1 MDAPIGHA
9 RAPRTARGL
18 GLTLTLAL
26 ALTALA
32 FWTAT
37 AGAVIEQVKDGSE
50 TIEVGV
56 QQRQPPKVKEE
67 RLQWHGGPV
76 NPASYV
82 YAIYWDPAQAY
93 HSDWMKLID
102 GYLHDVGA
110 DSGKLG
116 NVFALTGQY
125 RSADGTRAS
134 YQSTFRGAY
143 TDTFAYPAANDCH
156 EPHARPTCLT
166 DKQIRTE
173 LLRFVAAE
181 HLPTG
186 REVTY
191 LVLTPPAVTV
201 CLDEAG
207 TGNCSTSEKE
217 IEEEAPVGEDA
228 NVPGLPKDATGF
240 CGYHSIIEPNVESNT
255 IVYGVQPWIA
265 GHAGHVINEIPLV
278 NELPTGAALA
288 CQNGKKLVEP
298 DQATSFVHFNSY
310 ETGLA
315 DLIING
321 LSMEQTDI
329 VIDPRLSDGWYQST
343 TNLEQT
349 DMCRWVF
356 SPPQEEKEEKEEK
369 LPGTGALKVSNELIN
384 NHPYYLQYSY
394 SSVAATSG
402 QEDLCWSG
410 VELEPH
416 FTATNLVKD
425 GDMVA
430 FDALESGVTLDAN
443 LANLAPDE
451 PFTAP
456 TYVWEF
462 GDGTSVGPTTQASV
476 FHTYQ
481 YGGNYTVKL
490 TVTDSGGNSGVYT
503 QVVPV
508 SGPAPP
514 SPSGGGSPG
523 ASNPPAG
530 GSGGAAPTN
539 VLPGP
544 GSGPAFTQ
552 SVLSHSLKKAV
563 SSGLPVHYNV
573 NTQVAG
579 RVEALLDS
587 STAAHL
593 HIKGRTATG
602 LPKGYPREL
611 VIGSAVLVTTRAGQG
626 TVKIKFSKTIAARLA
641 KAHQVK
647 LTLRFVLR
655 SVSGGATHTTTT
667 LSTVTLNH

>member
-1 MDAPIGHA
+1 MALVPA
-9 RAPRTARGL
+9 L
-18 GLTLTLAL
+18 LAI
-26 ALTALA
+26 
-32 FWTAT
+32 WTAP
-37 AGAVIEQVKDGSE
+37 AGAVIQQVKEGTE

-56 QQRQPPKVKEE
+56 QQRKPPTVKEE

-82 YAIYWDPAQAY
+82 YAIYWDPVQAY
-93 HSDWMKLID
+93 HNDWMQLID
-102 GYLHDVGA
+102 GYLHNVGA
-110 DSGKLG
+110 DSGKLS

-143 TDTFAYPAANDCH
+143 TDTFEYPAVNDCH
-156 EPHARPTCLT
+156 ESHARSTCLT

-201 CLDEAG
+201 CLDGAG
-207 TGNCSTSEKE
+207 TGNCSTSGKE
-217 IEEEAPVGEDA
+217 IEEEATSGKKI
-228 NVPGLPKDATGF
+228 NVPGPPENATGF
-240 CGYHSIIEPNVESNT
+240 CGYHSIIEPNVESNS

-321 LSMEQTDI
+321 LSMVQTDI
-329 VIDPRLSDGWYQST
+329 VIDPRLSDGWYQNT
-343 TNLEQT
+343 TSLEQT

-356 SPPQEEKEEKEEK
+356 SPPKEEKEKEEEK
-369 LPGTGALKVSNELIN
+369 LSSTEALKASNELIN
-384 NHPYYLQYSY
+384 SHAYYLQYSY

-416 FTATNLVKD
+416 FTATNVVKG
-425 GDMVA
+425 GDIVA

-443 LANLAPDE
+443 LANLASDE

-456 TYVWEF
+456 IYMWEF

-481 YGGNYTVKL
+481 YGGNYSVKL
-490 TVTDSGGNSGVYT
+490 TVTDSGGNAGVYT
-503 QVVPV
+503 QLVPI

-514 SPSGGGSPG
+514 SPPGGGSSG
-523 ASNPPAG
+523 ASSPTTG
-530 GSGGAAPTN
+530 GASAAPTN

-544 GSGPAFTQ
+544 GSGPSFTQ
-552 SVLSHSLKKAV
+552 SILSHSLKKAL

-579 RVEALLDS
+579 RVEVLLDS
-587 STAAHL
+587 STAARL

-611 VIGSAVLVTTRAGQG
+611 LVGSAVLVTTRAGGG
-626 TVKIKFSKTIAARLA
+626 TVRIKFSRTIAARLA

-667 LSTVTLNH
+667 LSTVVLSH